1 MKSRNKIIFA
11 VAAIAVSG
19 LLIYAAKRQKK
30 TQQMLAEISDQG
42 YETAPD
48 VIFPGKVKR
57 YSKLKYG
64 PVLPV

>member
-1 MKSRNKIIFA
+1 MKARNKIIFTAA
-11 VAAIAVSG
+11 VIAVTG

-48 VIFPGKVKR
+48 IIFPGKEKR
-57 YSKLKYG
+57 NSKLKYG